1 MTSLKEARETG
12 KLAQFTKEHHQSA
25 IPTVEARPGI
35 LNVFPKMLA

>member
-25 IPTVEARPGI
+25 IPTIETILHFLGI
-35 LNVFPKMLA
+35 FAKVPA